1 MSKPIF
7 AGTTFYKP
15 AVTEGDYQSENSH
28 LLQRSYEKSVF
39 YWK

>member
-15 AVTEGDYQSENSH
+15 AVTEGDYRSENSH
-28 LLQRSYEKSVF
+28 LLQQKYNHKN
-39 YWK
+39 YA